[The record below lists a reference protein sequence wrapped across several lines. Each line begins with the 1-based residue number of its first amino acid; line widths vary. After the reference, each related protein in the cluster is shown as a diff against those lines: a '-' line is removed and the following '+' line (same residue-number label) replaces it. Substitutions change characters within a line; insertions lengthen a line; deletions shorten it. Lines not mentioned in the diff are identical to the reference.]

1 MVHFSG
7 DLHALQHTSPLHN
20 GLPNIP
26 HRNHLAYIYSFNVIL
41 HLTIAMKIQSPL
53 YSLVLMNILCIPAT
67 MLQYNVNLFVGYR
80 ERYGMCCIRKWKA
93 VFKIFAF
100 KSTCLKQTE
109 YCKHARTPTLYIHFP
124 NLLTQYWQHCLLI
137 LFEKCFKSI
146 NFNAI
151 HFSHLCILLFMSE
164 ITSLIIF

>member
-53 YSLVLMNILCIPAT
+53 HTLVFMNILCIPAT

-93 VFKIFAF
+93 VFKMFAF

-109 YCKHARTPTLYIHFP
+109 NCKHARTPTLYIHFP
-124 NLLTQYWQHCLLI
+124 NLLTQYWQHCL
-137 LFEKCFKSI
+137 
-146 NFNAI
+146 
-151 HFSHLCILLFMSE
+151 
-164 ITSLIIF
+164 